1 LDETRVP
8 RPDSASAAPDDA
20 PRAIELSGSIE
31 RADVE
36 AVCARASNTL
46 GAGPDAGPPGTV
58 VCRVGGLVN
67 PAMPAVEVLARL
79 ALIGR
84 RSRHRMLLEHASPA
98 ILELLALCG
107 LAEVLS
113 CGPDSGGE
121 VGR

>member
-8 RPDSASAAPDDA
+8 RPDFASAAPDDA

-36 AVCARASNTL
+36 AECARASNAL
-46 GAGPDAGPPGTV
+46 GQGPDAGPPGTV
-58 VCRVGGLVN
+58 VCRLGGLVN
-67 PAMPAVEVLARL
+67 PTMPAVEVLARL

-84 RSRHRMLLEHASPA
+84 RGRQRMRLEHASPA

-107 LAEVLS
+107 LSEALP